1 MINRRSFLAAA
12 VMSGLA
18 VPTEAAAQAYPS
30 RLVTLIV
37 PSPAG
42 STPDLL
48 ARLLADKLRPMMG
61 QDFIVENR
69 PGAGGAIGAE
79 LVARATPDG
88 HVLLCTTEW
97 LFFSHLMNPR
107 LSFDPRALE
116 PVSVL
121 VKYPLILIGRRDLPV
136 GSIGDLIAYAQAHP
150 GKLNYASSG
159 NGSMHQLV
167 YEGIKTRAQIE
178 LTHVPYRGGPPAM
191 NDLLAGHVDIS
202 LTSLNQGI
210 AHIKGGKLK
219 LLGIVG
225 GARLPEF
232 PDAPALSEVLPG
244 LEAEAWTGVAAP
256 QRTPREITGKVA
268 EAIARVMQMADVRA
282 RLSELMFEP
291 VASTPDEMKETIR
304 KDTQRWA
311 PVISAV
317 GIRVD

>member
-1 MINRRSFLAAA
+1 
-12 VMSGLA
+12 
-18 VPTEAAAQAYPS
+18 
-30 RLVTLIV
+30 
-37 PSPAG
+37 
-42 STPDLL
+42 
-48 ARLLADKLRPMMG
+48 
-61 QDFIVENR
+61 
-69 PGAGGAIGAE
+69 
-79 LVARATPDG
+79 
-88 HVLLCTTEW
+88 
-97 LFFSHLMNPR
+97 
-107 LSFDPRALE
+107 
-116 PVSVL
+116 
-121 VKYPLILIGRRDLPV
+121 
-136 GSIGDLIAYAQAHP
+136 
-150 GKLNYASSG
+150 
-159 NGSMHQLV
+159 MHQLV

-210 AHIKGGKLK
+210 AHIKGREAQASRHCGW
-219 LLGIVG
+219 G
-225 GARLPEF
+225 RLPEF

-291 VASTPDEMKETIR
+291 VAGTPDEMKETIR

-311 PVISAV
+311 PVISAA